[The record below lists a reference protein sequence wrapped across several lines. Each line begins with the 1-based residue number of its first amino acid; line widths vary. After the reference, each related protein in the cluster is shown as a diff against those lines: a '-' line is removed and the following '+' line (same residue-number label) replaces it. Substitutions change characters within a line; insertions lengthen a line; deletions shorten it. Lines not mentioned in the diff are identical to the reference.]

1 MFDLSRNFET
11 LPLQSSL
18 QSSVQPSFQSSWQ
31 HQLQSSYQPL
41 FKDCCSPGNFQFP
54 ATRVSEGTV
63 EDDYLTTDI
72 KASEAII
79 TLSQADEFIRNEA
92 EAGRIHGQGT
102 YIYGY
107 WEHSSEPLRVNMNA
121 AWLPCGCQ
129 ALFPCG
135 DFAPLNGQPCI
146 ETRNNLGYICY
157 KNGTPEWNTLWLF
170 IRMSTGVIPA
180 PVACE
185 HLGGATPYEYTNA
198 VIIAKNNGL
207 SCGWGGK
214 NGISENSQWHEDKTV
229 LNPVFDPGWTRECI
243 TDSDGIPVHNI
254 IFRNWNGT
262 AVILPERILHR
273 PGFASR
279 RVFMA
284 PENIHYPIRRGSG
297 VSGIVNVTLSLPNG
311 YWFSDDLT
319 LCFPGGA
326 KAVDICELTSVRRAK
341 KVNLTV
347 VEKQGRSGWEFA
359 MLFAARLRNE
369 HIDFSVKLLTGNNC
383 QELNMKK
390 FRKALVDQ
398 GLVVP
403 AELSD
408 DFEGN
413 LISFLES
420 KHPELIPGVLH
431 KGALMLASGTFSPEV
446 AFYLATSVR
455 HGCWDGRWQSVKRSC
470 KVTLFADKYSFS
482 RLEKTKIP
490 TGVAIRSGNITLEN
504 AREFVRDSGL
514 VIFASEDMHND
525 KTRFHA
531 LVKFCLEHDISVI
544 VFTDNPDHFVQRIAY
559 SHYIVTSQRN
569 GLNTEYCFGSAEIQ
583 FGVKFTL
590 NSEWQL
596 SSCCDMKQADIA
608 DKFKMSGDSPVS
620 NGIEDFKECSTDKI
634 CNALFDNDP
643 LTF

>member
-1 MFDLSRNFET
+1 LNTCWYPCE
-11 LPLQSSL
+11 
-18 QSSVQPSFQSSWQ
+18 
-31 HQLQSSYQPL
+31 YQ
-41 FKDCCSPGNFQFP
+41 
-54 ATRVSEGTV
+54 V
-63 EDDYLTTDI
+63 
-72 KASEAII
+72 
-79 TLSQADEFIRNEA
+79 
-92 EAGRIHGQGT
+92 
-102 YIYGY
+102 
-107 WEHSSEPLRVNMNA
+107 
-121 AWLPCGCQ
+121 
-129 ALFPCG
+129 LFPYG
-135 DFAPLNGQPCI
+135 NFAPLNGQPRI
-146 ETRNNLGYICY
+146 ESQNNLGHLFYQ
-157 KNGTPEWNTLWLF
+157 NATSEWNTLWLF
-170 IRMSTGVIPA
+170 LRMSTGVIPSPA
-180 PVACE
+180 DCSNF
-185 HLGGATPYEYTNA
+185 GGATQYEYTNA
-198 VIIAKNNGL
+198 ITVVKQNGL
-207 SCGWGGK
+207 SGCWGGK
-214 NGISENSQWHEDKTV
+214 NRISENSKWHEDKTV

-262 AVILPERILHR
+262 AVILPEMILHR
-273 PGFASR
+273 PGFGSR

-297 VSGIVNVTLSLPNG
+297 VSGIVNVTLSLPCENCI
-311 YWFSDDLT
+311 SEDLT

-326 KAVDICELTSVRRAK
+326 KAVDICDLTLIRRAE
-341 KVNLTV
+341 KVNLRV
-347 VEKQGRSGWEFA
+347 LEKQGRSGWEFA
-359 MLFAARLRNE
+359 MRFAARLRKE
-369 HIDFSVKLLTGNNC
+369 HIDFSVNLLTGNNC
-383 QELNMKK
+383 QVLNMKK

-398 GLVVP
+398 DLVVP

-470 KVTLFADKYSFS
+470 KVSLFADKYSFS

-490 TGVAIRSGNITLEN
+490 TGVAIRSGNITLEK

-559 SHYIVTSQRN
+559 SHYILTSQRN
-569 GLNTEYCFGSAEIQ
+569 GLNTEYCFGSAEIP

-590 NSEWQL
+590 NGEWQL
-596 SSCCDMKQADIA
+596 SSCSDMKLADIA
-608 DKFKMSGDSPVS
+608 DKFKMSGESPVS
-620 NGIEDFKECSTDKI
+620 NGTEDFKDCSADKI
-634 CNALFDNDP
+634 RNAMFDSDP
-643 LTF
+643 LIF

>member
-1 MFDLSRNFET
+1 MIPRLRMLAGPNGSGKSTLARQLTDDYAVNLYKYLNADMLFAEISQSCKTACPFGVDNQDLLDFINNSTYPESCKIPFREHLIT
-11 LPLQSSL
+11 I
-18 QSSVQPSFQSSWQ
+18 
-31 HQLQSSYQPL
+31 
-41 FKDCCSPGNFQFP
+41 D
-54 ATRVSEGTV
+54 
-63 EDDYLTTDI
+63 EDDY
-72 KASEAII
+72 
-79 TLSQADEFIRNEA
+79 F
-92 EAGRIHGQGT
+92 
-102 YIYGY
+102 
-107 WEHSSEPLRVNMNA
+107 V
-121 AWLPCGCQ
+121 
-129 ALFPCG
+129 
-135 DFAPLNGQPCI
+135 FAPQAINSYTVAMAADFFKDQYLKRHLSFSFETVFSHPAKI
-146 ETRNNLGYICY
+146 EILKKAQAEG
-157 KNGTPEWNTLWLF
+157 
-170 IRMSTGVIPA
+170 
-180 PVACE
+180 
-185 HLGGATPYEYTNA
+185 
-198 VIIAKNNGL
+198 
-207 SCGWGGK
+207 
-214 NGISENSQWHEDKTV
+214 
-229 LNPVFDPGWTRECI
+229 
-243 TDSDGIPVHNI
+243 
-254 IFRNWNGT
+254 FRT
-262 AVILPERILHR
+262 YMLPEIILHR
-273 PGFASR
+273 PGFALR

-284 PENIHYPIRRGSG
+284 PEDIHYPIRRGWG
-297 VSGIVNVTLSLPNG
+297 VSGIVNVTLSLPCENCI
-311 YWFSDDLT
+311 SEDLT

-359 MLFAARLRNE
+359 MRFAARLRKE

-470 KVTLFADKYSFS
+470 KVTLFADKYSLS
-482 RLEKTKIP
+482 QLEKTKILI
-490 TGVAIRSGNITLEN
+490 GVDIRSGNISLEK
-504 AREFVRDSGL
+504 ARELVQDSGL

-559 SHYIVTSQRN
+559 SHYILTSQRN
-569 GLNTEYCFGSAEIQ
+569 GLNTEYCFGSAEIP

-590 NSEWQL
+590 NGEWQL

-620 NGIEDFKECSTDKI
+620 NGIEDFKECSSDKI

-643 LTF
+643 LAF